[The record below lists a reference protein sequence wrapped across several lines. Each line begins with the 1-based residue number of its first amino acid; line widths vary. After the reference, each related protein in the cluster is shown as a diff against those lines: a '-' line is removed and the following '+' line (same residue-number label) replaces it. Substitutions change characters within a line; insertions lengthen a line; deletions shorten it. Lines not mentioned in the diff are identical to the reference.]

1 MTVYL
6 DASNSSKNY
15 WFDTWIAF
23 LFFYGNFNPAL
34 TQVSF
39 FAFSAFFRCFFK
51 TSEIVLMVKLRGRPF
66 DFWGEGG
73 EGYGWFQK
81 EISCR
86 LFLRGKNIL
95 RRNTWGK
102 TILHRKHTGIC
113 WGKKFRDLGKRSLTQ
128 TKSPIAPH
136 KSNGRLLMRFP
147 QEC

>member
-1 MTVYL
+1 MRPILRKNTDLTLYL
-6 DASNSSKNY
+6 NRIS
-15 WFDTWIAF
+15 
-23 LFFYGNFNPAL
+23 FFYGNFNPAL

-81 EISCR
+81 EISRR
-86 LFLRGKNIL
+86 LILRGENIL
-95 RRNTWGK
+95 RRNTRGK
-102 TILHRKHTGIC
+102 NILYRKHTGIC
-113 WGKKFRDLGKRSLTQ
+113 WGKKVRGLGKRSLTR
-128 TKSPIAPH
+128 TKSPIAPQ
-136 KSNGRLLMRFP
+136 KSNGRLLMLFS